1 MRISRVL
8 LFLHLTAKDF
18 SYREAVPLP
27 FRTLPGTA
35 FSSLSRLGG
44 FASKLEVVQTE
55 TEIPLL
61 MQWNGYTTGQDR
73 TVQCYGY
80 DIVASIQS

>member
-1 MRISRVL
+1 VRISRVL

-27 FRTLPGTA
+27 FRTRTLPGTA

-61 MQWNGYTTGQDR
+61 MQWNGYTTGQYS
-73 TVQCYGY
+73 TVLWL
-80 DIVASIQS
+80 